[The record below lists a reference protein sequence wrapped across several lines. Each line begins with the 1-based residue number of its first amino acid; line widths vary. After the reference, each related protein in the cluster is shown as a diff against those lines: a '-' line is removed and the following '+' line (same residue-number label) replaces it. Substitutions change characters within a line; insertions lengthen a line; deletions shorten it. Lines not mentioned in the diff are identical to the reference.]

1 MSNELLASL
10 AGAAFSAILA
20 FVGWSVNRNVK
31 TLDAKINE
39 IRTDVRQL
47 AAQGSRHGE
56 SLAAG
61 VQQFKTVEKRL
72 DRLEAR
78 VFDAPSPTGSF
89 NLVPR
94 GEPR

>member
-1 MSNELLASL
+1 MSPELIASVVGVL
-10 AGAAFSAILA
+10 ISAVVA

-31 TLDAKINE
+31 DLDAKIDE

-47 AAQGSRHGE
+47 AAQGARHGE

-78 VFDAPSPTGSF
+78 VFDGPSPTGSSPI
-89 NLVPR
+89 VPGGTR
-94 GEPR
+94 